1 MQASATRVTGQCHDA
16 SSVDEATLK
25 QFTRRRSILLSL
37 ILLQGVK
44 KRRKRTRRESG
55 RTTLITLLK
64 EITRIKLFQSGKKK
78 KRRFDRALVS
88 LFEM

>member
-1 MQASATRVTGQCHDA
+1 MQASATCVTGQCHDV
-16 SSVDEATLK
+16 SSVDEAMLK

-64 EITRIKLFQSGKKK
+64 EVTH
-78 KRRFDRALVS
+78 V
-88 LFEM
+88 